1 MVCVTLVILSV
12 RDADTVSTTSRL
24 PIRRARLCPQCGYG
38 HFDAEAEDLGDF
50 AQPFAIL
57 LNLVPGQPWRSAARC
72 PLLQRTSPDG
82 TVRAWHR
89 YRALLAIDL

>member
-50 AQPFAIL
+50 ALPFAIL

-72 PLLQRTSPDG
+72 PLHARCFSVLAPTEQYAPGSDF
-82 TVRAWHR
+82 VRC
-89 YRALLAIDL
+89 